1 MPQSMQSKKIRI
13 IGGVWRSR
21 LIKVIDAPGLRP
33 TTDRVR
39 ETLFNWLGQRLDG
52 LRCLDIFAGAGALGF
67 EAVSR
72 GASAVTLIE
81 RDKTAFANL
90 RANLSDLQSFPVEAS
105 IDLVHGDGV
114 GFLKRQANAS
124 WNLVFL
130 DPPFDDHLALES
142 SLKEAGR
149 VCDGPSGGQI
159 YVETAVSCDV
169 AALNSLIPDWECCKE
184 MTAGQVKALLF
195 QLRRD

>member
-39 ETLFNWLGQRLDG
+39 ETLFNWLGQNLDG
-52 LRCLDIFAGAGALGF
+52 LRCLDAFAGAGALGF

-72 GASAVTLIE
+72 GASAVTLVE
-81 RDKTAFANL
+81 RDKTAFATL
-90 RANLSDLQSFPVEAS
+90 RANLSDLQSFPIDASVE
-105 IDLVHGDGV
+105 LVHGDGI

-124 WNLVFL
+124 WDLVFL
-130 DPPFDDHLALES
+130 DPPFDDLVALES
-142 SLKEAGR
+142 SVREAGR
-149 VCDGPSGGQI
+149 ACDGPGGGQI
-159 YVETAVSCDV
+159 YIEAAVGCDI
-169 AALNSLIPDWECCKE
+169 AALNSLIPDWECSKE

-195 QLRRD
+195 QLRRG

>member
-21 LIKVIDAPGLRP
+21 LIKVIDVAGLRP

-39 ETLFNWLGQRLDG
+39 ETLFNWLGQNLDG
-52 LRCLDIFAGAGALGF
+52 LRCLDVFAGAGALGF

-72 GASAVTLIE
+72 GASTVTLIE

-90 RANLSDLQSFPVEAS
+90 RSNLSDLQSFPVEAS

-124 WNLVFL
+124 WDLIFL
-130 DPPFDDHLALES
+130 DPPFDDRVALES
-142 SLKEAGR
+142 SVQEAGR
-149 VCDGPSGGQI
+149 VCDGGKGGKI
-159 YVETAVSCDV
+159 YIETAVNCDL
-169 AALNSLIPDWECCKE
+169 AALKSFIPQWECCKE

>member
-1 MPQSMQSKKIRI
+1 MPLSMQSKKIRI

-21 LIKVIDAPGLRP
+21 LIKVIDVPGLRP

-39 ETLFNWLGQRLDG
+39 ETLFNWLGQNLDG
-52 LRCLDIFAGAGALGF
+52 LRCLDAFAGAGALGF
-67 EAVSR
+67 EAASR
-72 GASAVTLIE
+72 GASMVTLVE

-90 RANLSDLQSFPVEAS
+90 RINLSDLQSFPVDAS
-105 IDLVHGDGV
+105 VELVHGDGI

-124 WNLVFL
+124 WDLVFL
-130 DPPFDDHLALES
+130 DPPFDDLVALES
-142 SLKEAGR
+142 SVREAAR
-149 VCDGPSGGQI
+149 VCDGSNGGQI
-159 YVETAVSCDV
+159 YIETAVSCDL
-169 AALNSLIPDWECCKE
+169 AALNCLIPQWVCCKE

>member
-1 MPQSMQSKKIRI
+1 MQSKKIRI

-21 LIKVIDAPGLRP
+21 LIKVIDVPGFRP

-39 ETLFNWLGQRLDG
+39 ETLFNWLGQNLDG
-52 LRCLDIFAGAGALGF
+52 LRCLDVFAGAGALGF
-67 EAVSR
+67 EAASR
-72 GASAVTLIE
+72 GASTVTLIE

-105 IDLVHGDGV
+105 IDLVHSDGV
-114 GFLKRQANAS
+114 GFLKRQAKAS
-124 WNLVFL
+124 WDLMFL
-130 DPPFDDHLALES
+130 DPPFDDRLALDS
-142 SLKEAGR
+142 SIQEAAR
-149 VCDGPSGGQI
+149 VCDGSNGGQI
-159 YVETAVSCDV
+159 YIETVANCDL
-169 AALNSLIPDWECCKE
+169 AALNSLIPQWECCKE

>member
-1 MPQSMQSKKIRI
+1 MPQSVQSKKIRI

-39 ETLFNWLGQRLDG
+39 ETLFNWLGQNLDG
-52 LRCLDIFAGAGALGF
+52 LRCLDVFAGAGALGF
-67 EAVSR
+67 EAASR
-72 GASAVTLIE
+72 GASTVTLIE
-81 RDKTAFANL
+81 RDKAAFANL
-90 RANLSDLQSFPVEAS
+90 RANLSDLQSFPVDAS
-105 IDLVHGDGV
+105 IDLMHGDGV

-124 WNLVFL
+124 WNLIFL
-130 DPPFDDHLALES
+130 DPPFDDHVALES
-142 SLKEAGR
+142 AVQEAGR
-149 VCDGPSGGQI
+149 VCDGGNGGQI
-159 YVETAVSCDV
+159 YIETAVDSDL
-169 AALNSLIPDWECCKE
+169 AALNSLIPQWQCYKE

>member
-21 LIKVIDAPGLRP
+21 LIKVIDLPGLRP

-39 ETLFNWLGQRLDG
+39 ETLFNWLGQNLDG
-52 LRCLDIFAGAGALGF
+52 LRCLDAFAGAGALGF

-72 GASAVTLIE
+72 GASTVTLIE

-90 RANLSDLQSFPVEAS
+90 RANLSDLQSFPVDAV

-114 GFLKRQANAS
+114 GFLKQQANAS
-124 WNLVFL
+124 WDLIFL
-130 DPPFDDHLALES
+130 DPPFDDPAALEFS
-142 SLKEAGR
+142 VQEAGR

-159 YVETAVSCDV
+159 YIETTVSCDL
-169 AALNSLIPDWECCKE
+169 AALNSLIPQWECSKE

>member
-52 LRCLDIFAGAGALGF
+52 LRCLDVFAGAGALGF
-67 EAVSR
+67 EAASR

-90 RANLSDLQSFPVEAS
+90 RANLSDLQSSPVDAA

-195 QLRRD
+195 QIRRG

>member
-1 MPQSMQSKKIRI
+1 MQSKKIRI

-21 LIKVIDAPGLRP
+21 LIKVIDVPGLRP

-39 ETLFNWLGQRLDG
+39 ETLFNWLGQNLDG

-72 GASAVTLIE
+72 GASTVTLIE
-81 RDKTAFANL
+81 RDKAAFANL
-90 RANLSDLQSFPVEAS
+90 RANVTDLKSFPADAA
-105 IDLVHGDGV
+105 IDLVYGDGV

-124 WNLVFL
+124 WDLIFL

-149 VCDGPSGGQI
+149 VCNGSGGGQI

>member
-1 MPQSMQSKKIRI
+1 MPQSVQSKKIRI

-39 ETLFNWLGQRLDG
+39 ETLFNWLGQNLEG
-52 LRCLDIFAGAGALGF
+52 LRCLDVFAGAGALGF

-72 GASAVTLIE
+72 GASRVTLIE

-90 RANLSDLQSFPVEAS
+90 RTNLSDLQSFPVEAS

-114 GFLKRQANAS
+114 GFLKRQANTS
-124 WNLVFL
+124 WDLVFL
-130 DPPFDDHLALES
+130 DPPFDDRLALGS
-142 SLKEAGR
+142 SIQEAGR
-149 VCDGPSGGQI
+149 VCDGSNGGKI
-159 YVETAVSCDV
+159 YIETAVNCDL
-169 AALNSLIPDWECCKE
+169 AALTSLIPQWECCKE

>member
-21 LIKVIDAPGLRP
+21 LIKVIDVPGLRP

-39 ETLFNWLGQRLDG
+39 ETLFNWLGQNLDG
-52 LRCLDIFAGAGALGF
+52 LRCLDVFAGAGALGF
-67 EAVSR
+67 EAASR
-72 GASAVTLIE
+72 GASTVTLIE

-105 IDLVHGDGV
+105 IDLVHSDGV
-114 GFLKRQANAS
+114 GFLKRQAKAS
-124 WNLVFL
+124 WDLMFL
-130 DPPFDDHLALES
+130 DPPFDDRLALDS
-142 SLKEAGR
+142 SIQEAAR
-149 VCDGPSGGQI
+149 VCDGSNGGQI
-159 YVETAVSCDV
+159 YIETVANCDL
-169 AALNSLIPDWECCKE
+169 AALNSLIPQWECCKE

>member
-1 MPQSMQSKKIRI
+1 MQSKKIRI

-52 LRCLDIFAGAGALGF
+52 LRCLDVFAGAGALGF
-67 EAVSR
+67 EAASR

-90 RANLSDLQSFPVEAS
+90 RANLSDLQSSPVDAA

>member
-21 LIKVIDAPGLRP
+21 LIKVIDVPGLRP

-39 ETLFNWLGQRLDG
+39 ETLFNWLGQNLDG
-52 LRCLDIFAGAGALGF
+52 LRCLDAFAGAGALGF

-72 GASAVTLIE
+72 GASAVTLVE

-90 RANLSDLQSFPVEAS
+90 RINLSNLQSFPVDAS
-105 IDLVHGDGV
+105 VELVHGDGI
-114 GFLKRQANAS
+114 GFLKRQVNAS
-124 WNLVFL
+124 WDLVFL
-130 DPPFDDHLALES
+130 DPPFDDLVALES
-142 SLKEAGR
+142 SVREAAR
-149 VCDGPSGGQI
+149 VCDGSNGGQI
-159 YVETAVSCDV
+159 YIETAVSCDL
-169 AALNSLIPDWECCKE
+169 AALNSLMPQWVCCKE

>member
-21 LIKVIDAPGLRP
+21 LIKVIDVPGLRP

-39 ETLFNWLGQRLDG
+39 ETLFNWLGQNLDS
-52 LRCLDIFAGAGALGF
+52 LRCLDVFAGAGALGF

-72 GASAVTLIE
+72 GACRVTLIE

-90 RANLSDLQSFPVEAS
+90 RANLVDLQSFPIDAS

-124 WNLVFL
+124 WDLIFL
-130 DPPFDDHLALES
+130 DPPFDDLVALES
-142 SLKEAGR
+142 SVREAGR
-149 VCDGPSGGQI
+149 VCDGINGGQI
-159 YVETAVSCDV
+159 YIETAVSCNL
-169 AALNSLIPDWECCKE
+169 AALNSLIPQWVCHKE

>member
-21 LIKVIDAPGLRP
+21 LIKVIDVPGLRP

-39 ETLFNWLGQRLDG
+39 ETLFNWLGQNLDG
-52 LRCLDIFAGAGALGF
+52 LRCLDAFAGAGALGF
-67 EAVSR
+67 EAASR
-72 GASAVTLIE
+72 GASAVTLVE
-81 RDKTAFANL
+81 RDKVAFINL
-90 RANLSDLQSFPVEAS
+90 RANLSDLQSFPVNAS
-105 IDLVHGDGV
+105 VELVHGDGI

-124 WNLVFL
+124 WDLVFL

-142 SLKEAGR
+142 SVQEAGR

-159 YVETAVSCDV
+159 YIETPASCDV
-169 AALNSLIPDWECCKE
+169 AALNSLIPNWECSKE

-195 QLRRD
+195 HLRRD

>member
-1 MPQSMQSKKIRI
+1 MQSKKIRI

-39 ETLFNWLGQRLDG
+39 ETLFNWLGQKLDG
-52 LRCLDIFAGAGALGF
+52 LRCLDVFAGAGALGF

-72 GASAVTLIE
+72 GASALTLIE
-81 RDKTAFANL
+81 RDKAAFANL
-90 RANLSDLQSFPVEAS
+90 RANLSDLQSFPVDAS
-105 IDLVHGDGV
+105 INLVQGDGV

-124 WNLVFL
+124 WDLIFL

-142 SLKEAGR
+142 SIQEAGR
-149 VCDGPSGGQI
+149 VCDGSNGGQI
-159 YVETAVSCDV
+159 YMETPVEFDLIV
-169 AALNSLIPDWECCKE
+169 LNGLIPQWECYKE

>member
-1 MPQSMQSKKIRI
+1 MQSKKIRI

-52 LRCLDIFAGAGALGF
+52 LRCLDVFAGAGALGF
-67 EAVSR
+67 EAASR

-90 RANLSDLQSFPVEAS
+90 RANLSDLQSSPVEAS

-195 QLRRD
+195 QLRRG

>member
-1 MPQSMQSKKIRI
+1 MQSKKIRI

-39 ETLFNWLGQRLDG
+39 ETLFNWLGQKLDG
-52 LRCLDIFAGAGALGF
+52 LRCLDVFAGAGALGF

-72 GASAVTLIE
+72 GASALTLIE
-81 RDKTAFANL
+81 RDKAAFANL
-90 RANLSDLQSFPVEAS
+90 RANLSDLQSFPVDAS
-105 IDLVHGDGV
+105 INLVQGDGV

-124 WNLVFL
+124 WDLIFL

-142 SLKEAGR
+142 SIQEAGR
-149 VCDGPSGGQI
+149 VCDGSNGGQI
-159 YVETAVSCDV
+159 YFETPVEFDLIV
-169 AALNSLIPDWECCKE
+169 LNGLIPQWECYKE
-184 MTAGQVKALLF
+184 MTAGQVKAHLF

>member
-1 MPQSMQSKKIRI
+1 MQSKKIRI

-21 LIKVIDAPGLRP
+21 LIKVIDVPGLRP

-39 ETLFNWLGQRLDG
+39 ETLFNWLGQNLDG
-52 LRCLDIFAGAGALGF
+52 LRCLDVFAGAGALGF

-72 GASAVTLIE
+72 GASGVTLIE

-90 RANLSDLQSFPVEAS
+90 RANLSDLQSSPVDAA

-114 GFLKRQANAS
+114 AFLKRQANAS
-124 WNLVFL
+124 WDLVFL
-130 DPPFDDHLALES
+130 DPPFEDLVALES
-142 SLKEAGR
+142 SVQEAAR
-149 VCDGPSGGQI
+149 VCDGSNGGQI
-159 YVETAVSCDV
+159 YIETAISCDL
-169 AALNSLIPDWECCKE
+169 AALNSLIPQWVCRKE

>member
-1 MPQSMQSKKIRI
+1 MPQLMQSKKIRI

-21 LIKVIDAPGLRP
+21 LIKVIDVPGLRP

-39 ETLFNWLGQRLDG
+39 ETLFNWLGQNLDG
-52 LRCLDIFAGAGALGF
+52 LRCLDVFAGAGALGF
-67 EAVSR
+67 EAASR
-72 GASAVTLIE
+72 GASAITLIE

-90 RANLSDLQSFPVEAS
+90 RANLSDLQSFPVDAS

-124 WNLVFL
+124 WDLVFL
-130 DPPFDDHLALES
+130 DPPFDDRLSLETS
-142 SLKEAGR
+142 VQEAAR
-149 VCDGPSGGQI
+149 VCDGSNGGQI
-159 YVETAVSCDV
+159 YIETAVSCDL
-169 AALNSLIPDWECCKE
+169 AALNSLIPQWVCCKE

>member
-39 ETLFNWLGQRLDG
+39 ETLFNWLGQNLDG
-52 LRCLDIFAGAGALGF
+52 LRCLDAFAGAGALGF
-67 EAVSR
+67 EAASR
-72 GASAVTLIE
+72 RASAVTLVE
-81 RDKTAFANL
+81 RDKTAFTNL
-90 RANLSDLQSFPVEAS
+90 RANLSDLQSFPADAS
-105 IDLVHGDGV
+105 IELVHGDGV

-124 WNLVFL
+124 WDLVFL
-130 DPPFDDHLALES
+130 DPPFDDRLALES
-142 SLKEAGR
+142 SVQEAGR
-149 VCDGPSGGQI
+149 VCDGQSGGQI
-159 YVETAVSCDV
+159 YIETPVGCDV
-169 AALNSLIPDWECCKE
+169 AGLNSLIPHWECCKE

>member
-39 ETLFNWLGQRLDG
+39 ETLFNWLGQNLDG
-52 LRCLDIFAGAGALGF
+52 LRCLDAFAGAGALGF
-67 EAVSR
+67 EAASR
-72 GASAVTLIE
+72 GASTVTLIE
-81 RDKTAFANL
+81 RDKSAFTNL
-90 RANLSDLQSFPVEAS
+90 RANLSDLQSFPVDAS
-105 IDLVHGDGV
+105 VELVHGDGI

-124 WNLVFL
+124 WDLVFL
-130 DPPFDDHLALES
+130 DPPFDDRLALETS
-142 SLKEAGR
+142 VQEAGR
-149 VCDGPSGGQI
+149 VCDGSNGGQI
-159 YVETAVSCDV
+159 YIESAVGCDL
-169 AALNSLIPDWECCKE
+169 AALNSLIPQWVCCKE

>member
-39 ETLFNWLGQRLDG
+39 ETLFNWLGQNLDG
-52 LRCLDIFAGAGALGF
+52 LRCLDVFAGAGALGF
-67 EAVSR
+67 EAASR
-72 GASAVTLIE
+72 RARAVTLIE

-90 RANLSDLQSFPVEAS
+90 RANLGDLQSFPVDAA
-105 IDLVHGDGV
+105 IDLVHGDGI

-124 WNLVFL
+124 WDLIFL
-130 DPPFDDHLALES
+130 DPPFDDLVALES
-142 SLKEAGR
+142 SVREAGR
-149 VCDGPSGGQI
+149 VCDGINGGQI
-159 YVETAVSCDV
+159 YIETAVGCDL
-169 AALNSLIPDWECCKE
+169 AALNSLLPQWVCHKE

>member
-1 MPQSMQSKKIRI
+1 MQSKKIRI
-13 IGGVWRSR
+13 VGGVWRSR

-39 ETLFNWLGQRLDG
+39 ETLFNWLGQNLDG
-52 LRCLDIFAGAGALGF
+52 LRCLDVFAGAGALGF
-67 EAVSR
+67 EAASR
-72 GASAVTLIE
+72 GASRIILVE
-81 RDKTAFANL
+81 RDKTAFTNL

-124 WNLVFL
+124 WDLVFL
-130 DPPFDDHLALES
+130 DPPFDDRVSLES
-142 SLKEAGR
+142 SIQEAAR
-149 VCDGPSGGQI
+149 VCDGNKGGQI
-159 YVETAVSCDV
+159 YIETTAGCDL
-169 AALNSLIPDWECCKE
+169 AALNSLIPQWECCKE
-184 MTAGQVKALLF
+184 MIAGQVKALLF

>member
-1 MPQSMQSKKIRI
+1 MTLSMQSKKIRI

-21 LIKVIDAPGLRP
+21 IIKVIDVPGLRP

-39 ETLFNWLGQRLDG
+39 ETLFNWLGQNLDG
-52 LRCLDIFAGAGALGF
+52 LRCLDAFAGAGALGF

-72 GASAVTLIE
+72 GASEVTLVE

-90 RANLSDLQSFPVEAS
+90 RINLSDLQSFPVDAS
-105 IDLVHGDGV
+105 VELVHGDGI

-124 WNLVFL
+124 WDLVFL
-130 DPPFDDHLALES
+130 DPPFDDLVALES
-142 SLKEAGR
+142 SVREAAR
-149 VCDGPSGGQI
+149 VCDGSNGGQI
-159 YVETAVSCDV
+159 YIETAVSCDL
-169 AALNSLIPDWECCKE
+169 AALNSLMPQWVCCKE

>member
-39 ETLFNWLGQRLDG
+39 ETLFNWLGQNLAG
-52 LRCLDIFAGAGALGF
+52 LRCLDVFAGAGALGF
-67 EAVSR
+67 EAASR
-72 GASAVTLIE
+72 GASVVTLIE

-90 RANLSDLQSFPVEAS
+90 RANLSDLQSFPIDVS
-105 IDLVHGDGV
+105 IDVVHGDGI

-124 WNLVFL
+124 WNLIFL
-130 DPPFDDHLALES
+130 DPPFDDRAALES
-142 SLKEAGR
+142 SVQEAGR
-149 VCDGPSGGQI
+149 VCDGSNGGQI
-159 YVETAVSCDV
+159 YIETAVGSDLE
-169 AALNSLIPDWECCKE
+169 ALNSLIPQWECTKE

>member
-1 MPQSMQSKKIRI
+1 MPQSVQSKKIRI

-39 ETLFNWLGQRLDG
+39 ETLFNWLGQNLDG
-52 LRCLDIFAGAGALGF
+52 LRCLDVFAGAGALGF
-67 EAVSR
+67 EAASR
-72 GASAVTLIE
+72 GASTVTLIE
-81 RDKTAFANL
+81 RDKIAFANL
-90 RANLSDLQSFPVEAS
+90 RANLSDLQSFPVDAS
-105 IDLVHGDGV
+105 IDLMHGDGV

-124 WNLVFL
+124 WNLIFL
-130 DPPFDDHLALES
+130 DPPFDDHVALES
-142 SLKEAGR
+142 AVQEAGR
-149 VCDGPSGGQI
+149 VCDGGNGGQI
-159 YVETAVSCDV
+159 YIETAVDSDL
-169 AALNSLIPDWECCKE
+169 AALNSLIPQWQCCKE

>member
-1 MPQSMQSKKIRI
+1 MQSKKIRI

-52 LRCLDIFAGAGALGF
+52 LRCLDTFAGAGALGF

-72 GASAVTLIE
+72 GASGVTLIE

-90 RANLSDLQSFPVEAS
+90 RSNLVDLQSFPIDAS

-114 GFLKRQANAS
+114 AFLKRQANAS
-124 WNLVFL
+124 WDLVFL
-130 DPPFDDHLALES
+130 DPPFEDLVALES
-142 SLKEAGR
+142 SVQEAAR
-149 VCDGPSGGQI
+149 VCDGSNGGQI
-159 YVETAVSCDV
+159 YIETAISCDL
-169 AALNSLIPDWECCKE
+169 AALNSLIPQWVCRKE

>member
-21 LIKVIDAPGLRP
+21 LIKVIDVPGLRP

-39 ETLFNWLGQRLDG
+39 ETLFNWLGQNLDG
-52 LRCLDIFAGAGALGF
+52 LRCLDAFAGAGALGF

-72 GASAVTLIE
+72 GASAVTLVE

-90 RANLSDLQSFPVEAS
+90 RINLSDLQSFPVDALVE
-105 IDLVHGDGV
+105 LVHGDGI
-114 GFLKRQANAS
+114 GFLKRQVNAS
-124 WNLVFL
+124 WDLVFL
-130 DPPFDDHLALES
+130 DPPFDDLVALES
-142 SLKEAGR
+142 SVREAGR
-149 VCDGPSGGQI
+149 VCDGSNGGQI
-159 YVETAVSCDV
+159 YIETAVSCDL
-169 AALNSLIPDWECCKE
+169 AALNSLIPQWVCCKE

>member
-1 MPQSMQSKKIRI
+1 MQSKKIRI

-39 ETLFNWLGQRLDG
+39 ETLFNWLGQNLDG
-52 LRCLDIFAGAGALGF
+52 LRCLDAFAGAGALGF

-72 GASAVTLIE
+72 GASSVTLVE

-90 RANLSDLQSFPVEAS
+90 RANLSDLQSFPVDAS

-142 SLKEAGR
+142 SVQEGAR
-149 VCDGPSGGQI
+149 VCDGSKGGKI
-159 YVETAVSCDV
+159 YIETAVGCDL
-169 AALNSLIPDWECCKE
+169 AALSSLIPQWECAKE